1 MMTYLS
7 LITVECVYAGFLH
20 ESMVAR
26 AYDMN
31 FGAER

>member
-1 MMTYLS
+1 MVTYLS
-7 LITVECVYAGFLH
+7 SITVECVYAEFLRTP
-20 ESMVAR
+20 MVAR